1 MKTSPSALLALVLV
15 AGKGDDRALN
25 HPVAD
30 YVKKRVAEFDK
41 IPSKR
46 RELLDK
52 IATYI
57 RDHNRDDQTA
67 RVNFICTHNSRRSQ
81 MSQVWAQTAAAYYG
95 VRVEAF
101 SGGTEATAFNPRA
114 VAALRRA
121 GFEISDAKSTS
132 NPHYEVRFAGETK
145 PIDCYSKVFDQAPN
159 PKKEFCAVM
168 TCAEADE
175 KCPNVEGATLRV
187 PLHFED
193 PKKSDGT
200 PKEAAA
206 YDERCA
212 QISRDM
218 LYVFSRVER

>member
-1 MKTSPSALLALVLV
+1 MGKLLCVLLALALA
-15 AGKGDDRALN
+15 AGKGDDRALTRL
-25 HPVAD
+25 VAE
-30 YVKKRVAEFDK
+30 YVKKRTAEFDK
-41 IPSKR
+41 IPSQR
-46 RELLDK
+46 RELLDQ
-52 IATYI
+52 IAAYV
-57 RDHNRDDQTA
+57 RDHNRDGKTA

-95 VRVEAF
+95 VRVETF

-114 VAALRRA
+114 VAALKRV
-121 GFEISDAKSTS
+121 GFEISDAKPGS
-132 NPHYEVRFAGETK
+132 NPHYDVRFGRKSK
-145 PIDCYSKVFDQAPN
+145 PIECFSKVFDQAPN

-187 PLHFED
+187 PLHYED
-193 PKKSDGT
+193 PKKADDT
-200 PKEAAA
+200 PQEAAA

-212 QISRDM
+212 QIAREM